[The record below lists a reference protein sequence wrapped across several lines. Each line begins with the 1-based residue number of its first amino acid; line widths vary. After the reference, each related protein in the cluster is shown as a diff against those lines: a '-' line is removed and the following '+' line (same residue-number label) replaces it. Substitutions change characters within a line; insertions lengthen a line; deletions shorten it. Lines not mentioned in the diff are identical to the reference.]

1 MDEAE
6 GSNRGG
12 ATLPPFSPPCYAAD
26 RRAHSAL
33 FRRCCLSWF
42 FLLSSLFP
50 VFFVA
55 VHQRLL
61 PKSNIHFDKRVVR
74 GNTYAAQITDPSL
87 TLQSP
92 SRTQK
97 LKNQAQ
103 QHAINSA
110 ARRRL
115 LGQPDVPVN
124 GRTHMMVQTDDYL
137 EELVDQIFEQD
148 SGTQTEALEEL
159 PVPPIFMPKPVGEDV
174 GTTIEEGELF
184 DFELAVEPLL
194 EVIVGK
200 ALEQSLMEVLE
211 EEEISR
217 LQRHREHFE
226 QERNQ
231 ILAETQRM
239 EAHSLR
245 HHQEKERR
253 VQQERER
260 LAREK
265 EVAKKAAARTAA
277 KHFMA
282 NLQSSVVTSLQAA
295 GHLYDPVLKQ
305 VDGIFMPWLLESVA
319 AKLSLVAVSRAET
332 DSVILQAVTLAKKE
346 VEDKRRRDEEAR
358 LAEEARVAA
367 EVAEKLRVEEE
378 ARRLALEAE
387 AARVEKEAADAAEA
401 LRKEREENGEEE
413 EEGEDEEE
421 EEDEEDV

>member
-1 MDEAE
+1 M
-6 GSNRGG
+6 
-12 ATLPPFSPPCYAAD
+12 LVLLFS
-26 RRAHSAL
+26 
-33 FRRCCLSWF
+33 
-42 FLLSSLFP
+42 
-50 VFFVA
+50 V
-55 VHQRLL
+55 L

-74 GNTYAAQITDPSL
+74 GNTYAAQIAEASFLPL
-87 TLQSP
+87 TQ
-92 SRTQK
+92 TQK
-97 LKNQAQ
+97 LNKTNA
-103 QHAINSA
+103 AKPVGRAANSA

-115 LGQPDVPVN
+115 QGQAEVPVS

-211 EEEISR
+211 EQEIAS
-217 LQRHREHFE
+217 LKQHRESFE

-245 HHQEKERR
+245 HHAEKERR
-253 VQQERER
+253 LQQERQRLEAEKD
-260 LAREK
+260 LAR
-265 EVAKKAAARTAA
+265 KAAARTAA
-277 KHFMA
+277 KAFMA
-282 NLQSSVVTSLQAA
+282 NLQGNVVTALQDA

-319 AKLSLVAVSRAET
+319 GKLTQVQTAREAT
-332 DSVILQAVTLAKKE
+332 DELIQQAVTDMLSEVSAKKQ
-346 VEDKRRRDEEAR
+346 REAAFR
-358 LAEEARVAA
+358 SAEAARVAREAA
-367 EVAEKLRVEEE
+367 EQLAREEE
-378 ARRLALEAE
+378 ARRLALEE
-387 AARVEKEAADAAEA
+387 QAARVEAEAAAAAEA
-401 LRKEREENGEEE
+401 LRLER
-413 EEGEDEEE
+413 EGEDGEDQEEEEE
-421 EEDEEDV
+421 EEDEEDE